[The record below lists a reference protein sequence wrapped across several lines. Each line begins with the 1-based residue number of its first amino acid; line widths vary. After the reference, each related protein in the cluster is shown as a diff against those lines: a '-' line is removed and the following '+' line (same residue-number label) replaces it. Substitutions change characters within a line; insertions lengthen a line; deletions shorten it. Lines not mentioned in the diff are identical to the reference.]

1 MDKEYARY
9 LLKKTTEDYNRIAE
23 DFSRTRAFLPED
35 IKKLG
40 EYAIPGDKVLD
51 SGCGNGRL
59 FEALKSKDID
69 YFGVDISEKLV
80 AIAKERYL
88 HPHTKDFGVGARAKF
103 LVGDSLN
110 LPLPAN
116 FFGSVFSLAVLHHIP
131 SKEFRLQ
138 YLKEIR
144 RVMKQEGILV
154 LRVWDFWKRK
164 EGLKLILKYGL
175 LKLIGKSTLRQAQ
188 GCPEIYR
195 RAKLDF
201 GDVLLP
207 WKNSEGK
214 ILANRY
220 FHCFRKTGLEN
231 LVKEAG
237 FKIKESWQEGKGKI
251 SNIYLIAEK

>member
-23 DFSRTRAFLPED
+23 DFSRTRAFLPEAL
-35 IKKLG
+35 KKLG

-69 YFGVDISEKLV
+69 YFGVDISEKLIT
-80 AIAKERYL
+80 IAQKRYL
-88 HPHTKDFGVGARAKF
+88 YPPQVFAKQKFGRARAKF

-138 YLKEIR
+138 YLKEVK
-144 RVMKQEGILV
+144 RVLRQEGILV

-175 LKLIGKSTLRQAQ
+175 LKLFGKT
-188 GCPEIYR
+188 
-195 RAKLDF
+195 KFDF

-220 FHCFRKTGLEN
+220 FHCFRKMGLEN
-231 LVKEAG
+231 LVKGAG
-237 FKIKESWQEGKGKI
+237 FKIKEIWQEGKGKL